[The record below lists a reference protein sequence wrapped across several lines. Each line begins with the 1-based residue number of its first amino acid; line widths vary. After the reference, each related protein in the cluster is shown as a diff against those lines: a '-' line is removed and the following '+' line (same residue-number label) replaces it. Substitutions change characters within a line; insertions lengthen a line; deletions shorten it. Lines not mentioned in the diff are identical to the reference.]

1 MDSFTINGWLRG
13 LGRTY
18 GELVS
23 EGTILNLP
31 LKSMFDTS
39 DNEDL
44 LQNPATGVKLWFWA
58 DTKRLKKVMITLI
71 QTVGQPVYTGQLPEP
86 FVLNMVSED
95 KYLPVGTRVR
105 YDGREEGGPEYG
117 IVVHCWMNDEMGGYD
132 CYVAFFGD
140 RLPAG
145 KPPDRPYILRYL
157 AASLTVVD
165 A

>member
-1 MDSFTINGWLRG
+1 MDSFTINGWLAG

-44 LQNPATGVKLWFWA
+44 LQNPAAGVKLWFWA
-58 DTKRLKKVMITLI
+58 DSRRLKKVMITLI

-86 FVLNMVSED
+86 FALHMDRGSVRNFLGEPNES
-95 KYLPVGTRVR
+95 KLPVKLP
-105 YDGREEGGPEYG
+105 GGLGMRSGSDTY
-117 IVVHCWMNDEMGGYD
+117 YLTQK
-132 CYVAFFGD
+132 AFSNVKVTLSYLENLSVNNISFS
-140 RLPAG
+140 LIKETG
-145 KPPDRPYILRYL
+145 KYY
-157 AASLTVVD
+157 
-165 A
+165 